1 MNALLRDPQSAPR
14 RGRRRLSVL
23 IADQDGLAREMMRT
37 ALCEANPDLDVHTAR
52 DAREALQLARRH
64 QPTVVITETALPPH
78 GAVRLIR
85 RLLRLAAQTKIL
97 TVSVDD
103 EETAIAALRA
113 GAVGHIPKDTDP
125 AELAVSVERAADG
138 EAIVPQAL
146 LMPLIE
152 RLREVPEAGWR
163 PINSRLTTREWEIVE
178 MLADGASTQSIA
190 ERFVLSSATV
200 YSHIKSLLRKLGV
213 HTRDEAIA
221 AARRLRREEVIEQK
235 TDHDSTMAT

>member
-1 MNALLRDPQSAPR
+1 MNALMRDIQPAAR
-14 RGRRRLSVL
+14 RRRPRLSVL

-37 ALCEANPDLDVHTAR
+37 ALCEANPDMIVHTAR
-52 DAREALQLARRH
+52 DAREALRIARSD
-64 QPTVVITETALPPH
+64 QPTVVITETALPPY
-78 GAVRLIR
+78 GAVRLLR
-85 RLLRLAAQTKIL
+85 RLLRLAPETKVL

-113 GAVGHIPKDTDP
+113 GAIGHIPKDIDP
-125 AELAVSVERAADG
+125 AELAAYVARAADG

-152 RLREVPEAGWR
+152 RLRDLPDAGWR
-163 PINSRLTTREWEIVE
+163 PIHSRLTSREWEIVE
-178 MLADGASTQSIA
+178 MLADGASTQRIA

-221 AARRLRREEVIEQK
+221 AAGRLRREEVTEQK
-235 TDHDSTMAT
+235 SDHDPTMVP

>member
-1 MNALLRDPQSAPR
+1 MNALTRDPEPAAR
-14 RGRRRLSVL
+14 GGRRRLSVL
-23 IADQDGLAREMMRT
+23 IADHDGLAREMMRM
-37 ALCEANPDLDVHTAR
+37 ALCDANPDLIVHTAR
-52 DAREALQLARRH
+52 DAREVLQITRHH

-78 GAVRLIR
+78 GAVRLLR
-85 RLLRLAAQTKIL
+85 RLLRVAPQIKVL

-113 GAVGHIPKDTDP
+113 GAIGHIPKDTDP
-125 AELAVSVERAADG
+125 AELAVCVERAAEG

-152 RLREVPEAGWR
+152 RLRELPDGGWR

-178 MLADGASTQSIA
+178 MLADGASTQRIA

-200 YSHIKSLLRKLGV
+200 YSHVKSLLRKLGV

-221 AARRLRREEVIEQK
+221 AARRLRREEVTEQRS
-235 TDHDSTMAT
+235 DHDPTMVS